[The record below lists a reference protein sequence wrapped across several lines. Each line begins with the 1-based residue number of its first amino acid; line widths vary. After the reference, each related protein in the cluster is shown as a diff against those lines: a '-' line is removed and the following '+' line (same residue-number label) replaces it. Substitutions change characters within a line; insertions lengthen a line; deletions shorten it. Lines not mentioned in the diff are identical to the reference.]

1 MMGVG
6 LGLKNIQTW
15 IWDGLSPCLVIL
27 VSLLTVNIGLGINF
41 SVRLTVRWGGGT
53 PPWPF
58 FNIEY
63 SYIFVA
69 NICNGNFTR
78 FFGTIF
84 VSDKYCLRSTAKNCR
99 YI

>member
-41 SVRLTVRWGGGT
+41 SVRLTVRWGGGRADT
-53 PPWPF
+53 PLA
-58 FNIEY
+58 
-63 SYIFVA
+63 IF
-69 NICNGNFTR
+69 
-78 FFGTIF
+78 
-84 VSDKYCLRSTAKNCR
+84 
-99 YI
+99 